1 MNGKIIQLDSEDHRE
16 VQALLPWYIVERL
29 NDAERRRVE
38 AHLADC
44 PRCQDHVAWQRTLC
58 AARDEPASSIDVEQ
72 GLAAMLAKIGADERA
87 TARATAADPAPVG
100 DPVHARLPGRRPMV
114 STWWRWALGF
124 QFASILGLT
133 LLLFIPRSPDDHYR
147 TLGAPMAS
155 SANLVVVFRPTATE
169 EEIRQALRAS
179 EARLVGG
186 PTVTDAYLLSAAPA
200 RRTAALERLRSDSA
214 VIRVDSL
221 DAAPK

>member
-1 MNGKIIQLDSEDHRE
+1 MNGKITQLDSEDHRE

-29 NDAERRRVE
+29 NDAERQRVE
-38 AHLADC
+38 SHLADC
-44 PRCQDHVAWQRTLC
+44 PRCQDDVVWQRTLC
-58 AARDEPASSIDVEQ
+58 ATRDEPESSVDVEH

-87 TARATAADPAPVG
+87 SARATAAEPLLVG
-100 DPVHARLPGRRPMV
+100 DPVRARFPGRQPMA
-114 STWWRWALGF
+114 STWWRWALGV

-133 LLLFIPRSPDDHYR
+133 LLLFMPRSPDDPYR

-155 SANLVVVFRPTATE
+155 NANLVVVFRPTATE

-200 RRTAALERLRSDSA
+200 RRAAALERLRTDPA
-214 VIRVDSL
+214 VIRIDSL
-221 DAAPK
+221 DAAPR